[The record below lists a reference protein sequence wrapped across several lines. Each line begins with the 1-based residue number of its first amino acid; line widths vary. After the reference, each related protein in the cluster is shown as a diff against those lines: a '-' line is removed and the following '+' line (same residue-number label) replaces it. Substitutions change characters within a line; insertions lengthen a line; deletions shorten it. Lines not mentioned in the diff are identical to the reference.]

1 MITLRNG
8 IAAFLRNNDKYLLMN
23 RAANRKIAPGVWS
36 GVGGHVE
43 PQELNDPLS
52 ACYREIEEESGIVK
66 SQIETLDLQYII
78 TRRSKDEIRQNYIY
92 FGETS
97 QTDVKQTDE
106 GVLFW
111 ISENDLLN
119 REYTKTF
126 AAMLEHYKKRSCN
139 DRAVY
144 VGVAENDNGNL
155 RMSWSCC
162 EDFE

>member
-1 MITLRNG
+1 MISLRNG
-8 IAAFLRNNDKYLLMN
+8 VTAFLRNKDKYLLMN
-23 RAANRKIAPGVWS
+23 RAVNRKIAPGVWS

-78 TRRSKDEIRQNYIY
+78 IRTSKSEIRQNYIY

-97 QTDVKQTDE
+97 QTDVTQTDE

-111 ISENDLLN
+111 VNENDLLDSVDTRLSQDISPKHDTTN
-119 REYTKTF
+119 
-126 AAMLEHYKKRSCN
+126 L
-139 DRAVY
+139 D
-144 VGVAENDNGNL
+144 GGNEGSRVL
-155 RMSWSCC
+155 RISSG
-162 EDFE
+162 DSTPAFEV